1 MPSIEEIPARAGR
14 ALRVGRGEALQI
26 INTFGTQVV
35 DFWAFD
41 VRDPLVHLSMEHS
54 RATLSRLTP
63 RVGDILVDN
72 RREPMLGFESDT
84 SPGVHDTVIAACD
97 PARYAKLGCAPDHAS
112 CASNMHQALGS
123 LGVRVPACPAS
134 FNLWMNIPVRA
145 DGDLEWRETVAKPGD
160 SVVFRALVDCIMVMS
175 ACPQDV
181 IRINS
186 CRPVSAQYALLAGG
200 GPSGT

>member
-97 PARYAKLGCAPDHAS
+97 PARYAKLGSHPIMPAAPA
-112 CASNMHQALGS
+112 
-123 LGVRVPACPAS
+123 
-134 FNLWMNIPVRA
+134 
-145 DGDLEWRETVAKPGD
+145 T
-160 SVVFRALVDCIMVMS
+160 CIRPS
-175 ACPQDV
+175 D
-181 IRINS
+181 RWES
-186 CRPVSAQYALLAGG
+186 GRRPVPRLSICG
-200 GPSGT
+200 